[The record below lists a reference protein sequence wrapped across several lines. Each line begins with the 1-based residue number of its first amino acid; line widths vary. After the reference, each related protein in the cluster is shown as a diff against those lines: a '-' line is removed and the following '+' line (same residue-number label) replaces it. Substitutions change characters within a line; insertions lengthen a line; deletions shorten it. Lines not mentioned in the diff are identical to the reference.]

1 MRRPVCRMPP
11 PRKGA
16 PWLIVSG
23 GFHRHG
29 AMDLANLAL
38 ATYLLSEGR
47 DVHLVSHE
55 IDPALASQRGVH
67 AHVVKRFGSVA
78 VGELMLERTAVR
90 LSVALHRVH
99 PDLRVVANGGNF
111 PAADVNWVHSVH
123 HAWPIAASAGPL
135 ARRVKRRIESRLFK
149 RREARAFRHA
159 RLLIANSA
167 LTRTDLVERLRVD
180 PARVHVI
187 APGADPSWRPP
198 TDEQRRDARVQFGIT
213 GTAVLFVGA
222 LGADDN
228 KGLGGI
234 LDAWRGLCADPGWNA
249 TLLLCGAGPLTARWR
264 RVVHREGLDGRVRF
278 LGFVPEAGR
287 VLNGSDLLV
296 SASRYESYG
305 MAIAEALC
313 RGVPAIMPAT
323 AGIAASLS
331 REYEPLL
338 IKDSGSSERVL
349 GAVRAWAADP
359 SRWKAVAASE
369 GARLRQF
376 TTEDMAAAIVRVVE
390 R

>member
-1 MRRPVCRMPP
+1 MP
-11 PRKGA
+11 RVREGA

-55 IDPALASQRGVH
+55 IDPALVSQRGVH
-67 AHVVKRFGSVA
+67 AHVVKRLGSVA

-90 LSVALHRVH
+90 LSVALRRVH

-198 TDEQRRDARVQFGIT
+198 NDEQRRDARVQFGIT

-228 KGLGGI
+228 KGLGRI
-234 LDAWRGLCADPGWNA
+234 LDAWGALCADPGWDA
-249 TLLLCGAGPLTARWR
+249 TLLLCGAGSLTTRWR

-278 LGFVPEAGR
+278 LGFVSEAGR

-338 IKDSGSSERVL
+338 IKDSGSTERVI
-349 GAVRAWAADP
+349 GAFRAWAADP
-359 SRWKAVAASE
+359 SRWKAVAANE

-376 TTEDMAAAIVRVVE
+376 TTEDMAAAIVRAVE